1 MKCKKAYLFNNP
13 WIGKN
18 VAKLTDMI
26 AVFSAADQRGVIRA
40 KRVVEVT

>member
-1 MKCKKAYLFNNP
+1 MKCKKAYLFKNP

-26 AVFSAADQRGVIRA
+26 AVFSAAGQHGVIRA
-40 KRVVEVT
+40 KRIIVVT